1 MNKKHALLGLVWL
14 VFAIAPI
21 FASDYLLHIG
31 IMIFMYA
38 YLSQCWNIMSGYTG
52 QFSFGHAA
60 FFGTGA
66 YASSVL
72 LTKYSISPWLGMLIG
87 AAIAL
92 VIGLIIGFLS
102 FRYRLKGAYFAL
114 ATLAFAEILRQI
126 IQNSS
131 FFNKTMGILIPLDPN
146 PWMYQFSS
154 RVPYYYIIFM
164 LTTLVTLLVYQ
175 VSKRKLGF
183 NLVAI
188 RENEDAARS
197 LGVDAYRNKMI
208 AIGLSSALT
217 ALAGTF
223 YAQYLLLIEPPLAF
237 SSEVSI
243 AILLPAIIG
252 GAGTVLGPIVG
263 SFVVTPLGEITNAW
277 FSGTPGMQFIV
288 YGAILVLVIL
298 FLPEGIVGWIENRMR
313 LKNVEQG
320 MAPEAEKAAMGKRE
334 GYADFKR

>member
-1 MNKKHALLGLVWL
+1 
-14 VFAIAPI
+14 
-21 FASDYLLHIG
+21 
-31 IMIFMYA
+31 
-38 YLSQCWNIMSGYTG
+38 MSGYTG

-72 LTKYSISPWLGMLIG
+72 LTKYGISPWLGMLAG
-87 AAIAL
+87 AAAAL
-92 VIGLIIGFLS
+92 LIGLFIGFLS
-102 FRYRLKGAYFAL
+102 FRFRLKGAYFAL

-126 IQNSS
+126 IQNSA

-146 PWMYQFSS
+146 PLMYQFSS
-154 RVPYYYIIFM
+154 RIPYYYVILI
-164 LTTLVTLLVYQ
+164 LTTLITLLVYK
-175 VSKRKLGF
+175 VSKSKLGF

-217 ALAGTF
+217 ALGGTF

-252 GAGTVLGPIVG
+252 GAGTVLGPVVG
-263 SFVVTPLGEITNAW
+263 SFVITPLGEVTNAL
-277 FSGTPGMQFIV
+277 FSGTPGVQFIV

-298 FLPEGIVGWIENRMR
+298 FLPEGIVGWVLKRMR
-313 LKNVEQG
+313 QKHVRQGTEPEQ
-320 MAPEAEKAAMGKRE
+320 ATGKRE
-334 GYADFKR
+334 GYAHLKR